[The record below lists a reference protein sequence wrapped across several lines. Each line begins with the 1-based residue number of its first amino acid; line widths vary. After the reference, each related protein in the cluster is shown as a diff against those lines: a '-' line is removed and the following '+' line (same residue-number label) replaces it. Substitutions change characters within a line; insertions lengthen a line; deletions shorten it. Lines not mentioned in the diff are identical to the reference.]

1 MLFHVLRKHFIFY
14 LETKIQAPRRAFKRR
29 AEQDLPHQSI
39 SGIEQCSNV
48 PSSHS
53 PVKKRKVSG
62 IDSDSVTQLQ
72 KESSIL
78 NTAHL
83 DSLPYTP
90 AVIPQTSRSSP
101 RGLDPSSQTCK
112 RTTSTD
118 EALPKNKEKQ
128 ETSSSIIV
136 PQQKESCTNTNTI
149 RAVSSMK
156 VQEIAR
162 ISEKRP
168 LEENSLTENAWNYE
182 NRQFRSE
189 SPSITNIN
197 LVSDGPNDT
206 VAMDQQCTRY
216 SVHNYN
222 DALKPHY
229 SRNVPDETLDTSLA
243 HNATTKLY
251 LSVVPEQGTV
261 TSVPSQVTPE
271 YAMSYQYPRC
281 EPPDYPLGTAVS
293 NTVTPGNPIS
303 TNSALPL
310 HIVQQP
316 HLFYQPTQSFQDLET
331 LNAYY
336 TCYTYNPALQTNQVA
351 ASNGN
356 VSFKPAFEHGTYP
369 LSSWPQ
375 VSAVLT
381 SQTFYL
387 LETA

>member
-14 LETKIQAPRRAFKRR
+14 LETKIQEPRRAFKRR

-39 SGIEQCSNV
+39 SGTEQCSNV

-53 PVKKRKVSG
+53 PVKQKKVSG
-62 IDSDSVTQLQ
+62 MDSDSVTQLQ

-78 NTAHL
+78 NTDHL
-83 DSLPYTP
+83 DSLSYTP
-90 AVIPQTSRSSP
+90 AVIPETSRSSP

-136 PQQKESCTNTNTI
+136 PQQKESCPNTNTI

-162 ISEKRP
+162 IAEKRP
-168 LEENSLTENAWNYE
+168 LEKNSLTENAWNYE

-189 SPSITNIN
+189 SPSITNKN
-197 LVSDGPNDT
+197 LVADDSNDT

-222 DALKPHY
+222 EVLKHHY

-243 HNATTKLY
+243 HNATARMY

-261 TSVPSQVTPE
+261 T
-271 YAMSYQYPRC
+271 YPRC
-281 EPPDYPLGTAVS
+281 EPPNYPLVTAVS
-293 NTVTPGNPIS
+293 NTVAPGNPIS

-310 HIVQQP
+310 QIVQQP
-316 HLFYQPTQSFQDLET
+316 HLFYQPTQSFQDLEA
-331 LNAYY
+331 LHAYY
-336 TCYTYNPALQTNQVA
+336 TCYTYNQALQTNQVA
-351 ASNGN
+351 ASNEN
-356 VSFKPAFEHGTYP
+356 VSFKPAFEHGTYL

-375 VSAVLT
+375 VSNNMFIGYFIINA
-381 SQTFYL
+381 
-387 LETA
+387 